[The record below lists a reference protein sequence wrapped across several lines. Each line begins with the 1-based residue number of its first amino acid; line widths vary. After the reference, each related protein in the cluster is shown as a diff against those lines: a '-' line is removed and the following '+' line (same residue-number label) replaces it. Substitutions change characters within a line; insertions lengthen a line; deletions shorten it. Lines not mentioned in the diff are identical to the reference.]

1 MITTL
6 TITLSIWSCSC
17 LQIKKYTFSY
27 HHHQILLII
36 LFIMNSV
43 WILNLRIRF
52 RTNIVS
58 NISLFSEIGGLNNSK
73 IALRISETKREILP
87 TFSHPVLEVHKPNKI
102 RLTITHSNRILLF
115 INNELKY
122 DLDIPYSP
130 LVKYLSFATL
140 NSSSAEYYY
149 NCIGEKNNPFQTF
162 FTNFSI
168 IDGALIFALIISFSI
183 NIITLFIIFIAW
195 STA

>member
-1 MITTL
+1 M
-6 TITLSIWSCSC
+6 
-17 LQIKKYTFSY
+17 
-27 HHHQILLII
+27 
-36 LFIMNSV
+36 
-43 WILNLRIRF
+43 
-52 RTNIVS
+52 
-58 NISLFSEIGGLNNSK
+58 NNSK

-87 TFSHPVLEVHKPNKI
+87 TFSHPVLDVHKPNKI
-102 RLTITHSNRILLF
+102 RLTITYSNRILLF

-130 LVKYLSFATL
+130 LVKYLSFATS

-149 NCIGEKNNPFQTF
+149 NCIGEKNNPFLSF
-162 FTNFSI
+162 FKNFSI
-168 IDGALIFALIISFSI
+168 IDGALIFALIISFLI